1 MRNESE
7 IPKDDVLSYL
17 KKRQGILDGVC
28 ITGCEPLLQKG
39 LSDFIREIKSMGF
52 LIKLDTNG
60 AFPDILSEI
69 LSKDIVDFVAMDLKN
84 SPEKYPLTCGID
96 NKTHNDFFLPFK
108 KSIEIIM
115 SGKIDYEFRTTIV
128 PELHSI
134 CDIEKMGTEINGAK
148 RWYLQSF
155 KDSGDLISG
164 PFTEPTREYM
174 EDLKQKAENFAVL
187 CEIRGM

>member
-17 KKRQGILDGVC
+17 KKRQGVLDGVC
-28 ITGCEPLLQKG
+28 ITGGEPLLQNG
-39 LSDFIREIKSMGF
+39 LCEFIEEVKELGF

-60 AFPDILSEI
+60 AFPVALSEI
-69 LSKDIVDFVAMDLKN
+69 LSKGIVDYVAMDLKN
-84 SPEKYPLTCGID
+84 SPEKYPLTCGLE
-96 NKTHNDFFLPFK
+96 NKNSDEFFLPFRN
-108 KSIEIIM
+108 SIEIIM

-128 PELHSI
+128 PELHSL
-134 CDIEKMGTEINGAK
+134 CDIEKMGQEIKGAK

-174 EDLKQKAENFAVL
+174 EVLRQKAENFAVL